1 MDDLGA
7 GGGMVKENTPRS
19 LDKSFSRKHKTSDHD
34 P

>member
-7 GGGMVKENTPRS
+7 GGRVVKENTRS